1 MAGFGSR
8 FRGKCFQGK
17 KTAVTV
23 RCSYAAVSSHVAAT
37 ATYSYNCRLFA
48 QEVLN
53 PSKSRQPLSTPGLFL
68 AALSLLVRALAYVLP
83 LKRCFYLIHIIFVAR
98 PVTSNRKKLRR
109 KGPGLVRF
117 GDFCRVLLYLR
128 EKDGSCTNILL

>member
-1 MAGFGSR
+1 MTGFGSR

-53 PSKSRQPLSTPGLFL
+53 PSKSRQTLSTPGLFL
-68 AALSLLVRALAYVLP
+68 GTLFLLVGVLAFGGFGMGILFLLINYPVLCKDIDDP
-83 LKRCFYLIHIIFVAR
+83 IRPNGSVLIMEKVPYIAAEDYTFDLTIYILHI
-98 PVTSNRKKLRR
+98 
-109 KGPGLVRF
+109 G
-117 GDFCRVLLYLR
+117 
-128 EKDGSCTNILL
+128 